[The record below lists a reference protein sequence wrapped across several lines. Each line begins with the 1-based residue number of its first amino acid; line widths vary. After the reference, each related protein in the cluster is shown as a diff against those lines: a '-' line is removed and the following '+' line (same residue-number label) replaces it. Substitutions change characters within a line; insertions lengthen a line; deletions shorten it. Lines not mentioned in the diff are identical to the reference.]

1 MKFKVA
7 LSTVAALIASVLLGA
22 VAPASAVSTS
32 TASNTT
38 LSTFETYGIYDPF
51 DQNST
56 GDPFYRWGNT
66 GWWDYKD
73 GSDMQHTTKVSPKLN
88 ATTTAYSQYSD
99 KEELILAVGATDA
112 GSRVT
117 SVKIDGVDYNQ
128 YMEDLYYDDCYTSEY
143 NAITDNYDCTSTA
156 TTWDEDSDGN
166 YVADRTDNDVTY
178 PMPAGVNKLFIEVA
192 YQQKSTVEVTVK
204 DNNGVGPGVTTY
216 SLNVFHQIA
225 PDVQIESV
233 SPNSGAA
240 NGGDHVVI
248 SFSGLPSA
256 NSYEVDDPYYIW
268 RETECYIDDIYF
280 GTDEESPNGT
290 NNWFDRWVDPVTGLT
305 KMIVEVDNSYIY
317 DDANS
322 LDIYSEPRMST
333 VRASVECDRDYER
346 SLSPAQS
353 PGNGS
358 TYWDNEESGYYGD
371 NSYYYTEEVNWTE
384 LTDAYEFKQ
393 AVVESAVVPD
403 VFTGGS
409 VVELNGVGMNEGAYD
424 DGKIQARLY
433 DAEAE
438 YEIYLSSWNYTG
450 NENLKLYLD
459 QSAEYMN
466 GYNGTDL
473 KFQVIDCPYSCE
485 DETPLYEKSVTWK
498 EPVPTDVTISPA
510 FDSLAGGKSIKV
522 KGKYLLSYYYYPDL
536 DFGAGVMT
544 NGDENW
550 ASYDWSLQNTK
561 GYSVDEDC
569 NSFETCSAGTDVWY
583 FEVPEGQTAGKTPV
597 AVCNDHG
604 CAIARTKFIYGD
616 KPEIAAVSP
625 SSVAITGGSTITLTG
640 KNFGLSG
647 TPTVTI
653 GGEKSP
659 FVIRVSATKVTAVVP
674 AHAAGDV
681 DVNILN
687 PNGGGG
693 NATPA
698 KLKYVAAGTAPAITS
713 VTPATSI
720 LAGGGEATIKG
731 TGFGTAGTMGVLV
744 GGKHAKVTASSA
756 TSITFEVP
764 EGDETGAVNVIVN
777 STAGTKTKAAA
788 LTYVYPAGI
797 TSISPSLVSSYS
809 ADADSNVNR
818 VLSIAGHG
826 FGTSGV
832 IKFGDGATCTTDGTY
847 CVAYSGSNGTSI
859 ASAKLNLNTI
869 DAGSVTVTVYP
880 GVAAAAVTSA
890 TKGLAGAVT
899 VEGPE
904 ITNVG
909 VQGDIYSEWNDDQL
923 IGDFTQ
929 NPDVEVG
936 SRVGNVVDAW
946 SVGGAKLK
954 VAGTGFGATAGTL
967 KVGTTTVTP
976 TLWSDT
982 TIEFTLPAI
991 AAGDYSVTVQPVH
1004 GLAKAIRNVAVHV
1017 VASELPP
1024 TVSEV
1029 VGENG
1034 DNYFYHEDADFSDLF
1049 TVTGD
1054 HFLGTDNGASTVV
1067 AVIGYS
1073 ESDDGVNCGDTF
1085 DKFTGCGANYD
1096 YAYEVT
1102 PASFTDNEMTIK
1114 APRKIGTTYSRII
1127 AELYVKTNVGTF
1139 VFENGIYYPTK
1150 YSAPAPTVQMSSNA
1164 ATAGQDNGYGICV
1177 YPTSAQGTSLALAS
1191 GGYTTAPTFTFSS
1204 SNASTWATLSNSIHP
1219 IVKMS
1224 DGVDEKTLTVTDANG
1239 NTNTS
1244 FTADIPNNWTA
1255 WTNPWGAKKLTVS
1268 NIVDANGV
1276 LTTREFNFT
1285 CKVRPVVS
1293 STVGAVSTV
1302 GSADSASTHTQSAES
1317 MASSAPTL
1325 NYAKTSGWLTGD
1337 DFVPAAGT
1345 GGYEFANSYMYQ
1357 GSGRWFTGLPDSVN
1371 ASPNTFYWVRVAPS
1385 KAAYDTE
1392 KYMTPLVGRVKVA
1405 LTGSSVTV
1413 NAVRNVDAA
1422 QVYHGKNYGQLD
1434 GQGAVSP
1441 EFGFTT
1447 TPAVSGNSAVT
1458 KVVYEYKDSNCDDT
1472 YYRVGLPKTVV
1483 LSNGTCNGS
1492 GDTAVTWDVR
1502 VRSIEMTSSGSNYTR
1517 FFVVTKGAPVQ
1528 YQITP
1533 RPVGATI
1540 AKPIK
1545 YYDGNDSIKLEIS
1558 ELQTVPGQAVSGVVE
1573 GDTLKLSADSTG
1585 TFAAADAGDRE
1596 VTFSTLTLTPAGL
1609 AASYSLVAPASPIPG
1624 LIKKSTALLGLST
1637 DKKVIRSVA
1646 PTSEANLTLTQ
1657 KDLFSGRDVS
1667 GENGIAD
1674 VVWTSTTPSKCTVD
1688 SATKVVTPVA
1698 DASGDCIISVTQ
1710 AASDNFNVS
1719 KSALDDSL
1727 TTELITI
1734 KVVGAAKTPVV
1745 VVDDIQMSIV
1755 DSEDGVDPSFQPVGL
1770 IEDDGTEIVD
1780 VVYTITKV
1788 GTPSWTVPSNGTQWP
1803 VGTYLI
1809 TASGGSVSG
1818 DSEALQA
1825 YTSNG
1830 SVLSYVAGKLI
1841 VTVVP
1846 PSIENIE
1853 PPQGPEAGGT
1863 TVSIEG
1869 TNFDGVTSI
1878 TIGDVVI
1885 RAPKFTFV
1893 NGSGDEPD
1901 VLTFRTPAGYGSA
1914 DVILKA
1920 GNTTAEDSFSY
1931 IAPENVS
1938 AKITSISPAKGPDE
1952 GGTKVTITG
1961 THLELVASIKV
1972 GPDTLYPA
1980 DFKVN
1985 SEGTEITFFSPG
1997 GSGKDTITLVTD
2009 KGADPTSAF
2018 SYIADAPAD
2027 LDLDLALEVGAK
2039 LNGAKAELQ
2048 GGGLLSE
2055 SAYTLQ
2061 MFSTVVTIYTGTTDT
2076 SGNFRQ
2082 FVTMPKK
2089 ACVEG
2094 GRHKL
2099 VLKGIDPDGKAV
2111 TSTQYM
2117 ALSDECIVLALSKD
2131 KPLAKAKFT
2140 GFLFNYNSA
2149 KLTKKAKRDLKIIAV
2164 ALTGAKTVTIYGY
2177 TQTNLKSAAAKAAN
2191 KKLGLAR
2198 SKAVKSYLK
2207 KLGVKA
2213 KYVTIG
2219 RGAVKPVS
2227 TKKQKKNRR
2236 VVIVA
2241 KYLL

>member
-32 TASNTT
+32 TASDTS
-38 LSTFETYGIYDPF
+38 LSTLHTYGIFDPF
-51 DQNST
+51 DNNGNGT
-56 GDPFYRWGNT
+56 PFSRYGNT

-73 GSDMQHTTKVSPKLN
+73 GDDMQFTTKIAPQLN
-88 ATTTAYSQYSD
+88 ATDTKYVQYSD
-99 KEELILAVGATDA
+99 TEELILAVGANDA
-112 GSRVT
+112 SSRVT
-117 SVKIDGVDYNQ
+117 NIKINGVEYND
-128 YMEDLYYDDCYTSEY
+128 YMEELYYDDCYYQPYDEINDTYGPCE
-143 NAITDNYDCTSTA
+143 AGTD
-156 TTWDEDSDGN
+156 WDENSDGD
-166 YVADRTDNDVTY
+166 YVANRTDNDLTY
-178 PMPAGVNKLFIEVA
+178 PLPAGISKVYVEVA
-192 YQQKSTVEVTVK
+192 YEQKSTIEITVK
-204 DNNGVGPGVTTY
+204 DNNGQGPGMSTY
-216 SLNVFHQIA
+216 SLNVFHHVT
-225 PDVQIESV
+225 PDVQLESV
-233 SPNSGAA
+233 SPNTGAA
-240 NGGDHVVI
+240 NGGDHVVLT
-248 SFSGLPSA
+248 FSGLPQI
-256 NSYEVDDPYYIW
+256 NEVNQDDYDRDIN
-268 RETECYIDDIYF
+268 RDTECWIDDIEF
-280 GTDEESPNGT
+280 GSDVENSNGADD
-290 NNWFDRWVDPVTGLT
+290 WIDRWVDPVTGLT
-305 KMIVEVDNSYIY
+305 KMLVEVDNSYVNNYVTGDYIVG
-317 DDANS
+317 
-322 LDIYSEPRMST
+322 EPRVANIRVS
-333 VRASVECDRDYER
+333 AECARYYSRD
-346 SLSPAQS
+346 LSIEQS
-353 PGNGS
+353 PGGGS
-358 TYWDNEESGYYGD
+358 TYWTNDDGGNYGD
-371 NSYYYTEEVNWTE
+371 NSYFRSERNWSELVN
-384 LTDAYEFKQ
+384 AYEFKQ
-393 AVVESAVVPD
+393 AVVESADVPN
-403 VFTGGS
+403 VFTGGT
-409 VVELNGVGMNEGAYD
+409 VVELNGIGMNYGAFD
-424 DGKIQARLY
+424 DGKVEARLV
-433 DAEAE
+433 DDEAG
-438 YEIYLSSWNYTG
+438 YSITLDSWRYTG
-450 NENLKLYLD
+450 NENVKLYLD

-466 GYNGTDL
+466 GYEGTDL
-473 KFQVIDCPYSCE
+473 KFQVIDCPYGCE
-485 DETPLYEKSVTWK
+485 YETPLYEKSVTWK

-510 FDSLAGGKSIKV
+510 FDSLAGGKGIKV
-522 KGKYLLSYYYYPDL
+522 KGKFLYSYYYYPDL
-536 DFGAGVMT
+536 DFGAGVLT
-544 NGDENW
+544 GGDTNW
-550 ASYDWSLQNTK
+550 ADVDWSLQNTK

-583 FEVPEGQTAGKTPV
+583 FTVPEGNTPGKTPV

-604 CAIARTKFIYGD
+604 CSTARTKFIYGD
-616 KPEIAAVSP
+616 KPEITAVSP
-625 SSVAITGGSTITLTG
+625 ASVAVTGGSTITLTG

-713 VTPATSI
+713 VSPATSI

-731 TGFGTAGTMGVLV
+731 TGFGAAGTMGVLV

-764 EGDETGAVNVIVN
+764 EGDATGAVNVIVN

-797 TSISPSLVSSYS
+797 TSITPSVISSYS
-809 ADADSNVNR
+809 ADADSNVNK

-832 IKFGDGATCTTDGTY
+832 IKFGDGATCSTSGTY
-847 CVAYSGSNGTSI
+847 CVAYSGSNGSTI

-869 DAGSVTVTVYP
+869 DAGSVTITVYP
-880 GVAAAAVTSA
+880 GVAASAVTSA
-890 TKGLAGAVT
+890 SKGLAGAVT

-904 ITNVG
+904 ITNVAP
-909 VQGDIYSEWNDDQL
+909 QADIYSDWNEDFL
-923 IGDFTQ
+923 ISDFTR
-929 NPDVEVG
+929 NPDVEIG
-936 SRVGNVVDAW
+936 TRAGNVVDAW
-946 SVGGAKLK
+946 SAGGAKLQ
-954 VAGTGFGATAGTL
+954 VLGTGFGSSAGTL
-967 KVGTTTVTP
+967 KVGTTTITP

-982 TIEFTLPAI
+982 QIEFTLPEI
-991 AAGDYSVTVQPVH
+991 AAGDYSVTVQPVR
-1004 GLAKAIRNVAVHV
+1004 GLAKDIRDVAIHV
-1017 VASELPP
+1017 VQSALPP
-1024 TVSEV
+1024 TIAKV
-1029 VGENG
+1029 VGADG
-1034 DNYFYHEDADFSDLF
+1034 DHYFYQEDPNEPDVF
-1049 TVTGD
+1049 TVTGE

-1073 ESDDGVNCGDTF
+1073 ESDNGVNCGETF
-1085 DKFTGCGANYD
+1085 DEFTGCADEQD

-1102 PASFTDNEMTIK
+1102 PASFTDTEISIK
-1114 APRKIGTTYSRII
+1114 APRNIGSPNYRVV
-1127 AELYVKTNVGTF
+1127 AEVYVKTNVGKF
-1139 VFENGIYYPTK
+1139 YFERGIEYATN
-1150 YSAPAPTVQMSSNA
+1150 YSAPAPTVQMSTNA
-1164 ATAGQDNGYGICV
+1164 PTAGQDNGYGICIH
-1177 YPTSAQGTSLALAS
+1177 PSSAQATTEALAS

-1204 SNASTWATLSNSIHP
+1204 SSAATWTTSGNTVHP
-1219 IVKMS
+1219 IVTMT
-1224 DGVDEKTLTVTDANG
+1224 DGVESKTLTVTDEDG
-1239 NTNTS
+1239 NSNTS
-1244 FTADIPNNWTA
+1244 FTANIPNNWTA
-1255 WTNPWGAKKLTVS
+1255 WTNPWGAKKLVVS
-1268 NIVDANGV
+1268 NILDSNSNAI
-1276 LTTREFNFT
+1276 TREFGFA

-1293 STVGAVSTV
+1293 STVGSVSTV
-1302 GSADSASTHTQSAES
+1302 GSADSTTTHTQTAES
-1317 MASSAPTL
+1317 MASAAPTL

-1337 DFVPAAGT
+1337 DFVPAEGT
-1345 GGYEFANSYMYQ
+1345 GGYEFANSYLYQ

-1371 ASPNTFYWVRVAPS
+1371 VAPNGYYFVRVSPS
-1385 KAAYDTE
+1385 KATYDTE
-1392 KYMTPLVGRVKVA
+1392 KYMVPSVGRVKVT
-1405 LTGSSVTV
+1405 LTGSDVTV
-1413 NAVRNVDAA
+1413 SAVRNVAA
-1422 QVYHGKNYGQLD
+1422 SQVYHGKNYGQLD

-1447 TPAVSGNSAVT
+1447 TPTVSGNSAVT
-1458 KVVYEYKDSNCDDT
+1458 KVVYEFKDTNCDDT
-1472 YYRVGLPKTVV
+1472 YYRPGLPKTVV

-1492 GDTAVTWDVR
+1492 GSTPVTWDVR

-1517 FFVVTKGAPVQ
+1517 FFTVTKGAPVQ
-1528 YQITP
+1528 YTITP

-1540 AKPIK
+1540 AKPTK
-1545 YYDGNDSIKLEIS
+1545 YYDGNDQIKLEIS
-1558 ELQTVPGQAVSGVVE
+1558 ELQTVPNEAVSGVVE
-1573 GDTLKLSADSTG
+1573 GDALKLSADSTG
-1585 TFAAADAGDRE
+1585 TFASADAGDRE
-1596 VTFSTLTLTPAGL
+1596 VSFSTLTLTPAGL

-1646 PTSEANLTLTQ
+1646 PTSEATLSLTQ
-1657 KDLFSGRDVS
+1657 KDLYSGRDVS
-1667 GENGIAD
+1667 GESGIAD

-1688 SATKVVTPVA
+1688 STTKVVTPVA

-1755 DSEDGVDPSFQPVGL
+1755 ESEDGVDPSFQSVGL

-1780 VVYTITKV
+1780 VQFTITKV
-1788 GTPSWTVPSNGTQWP
+1788 GTPGWTVPSNGTQWP

-1846 PSIENIE
+1846 PSIEKIE

-1893 NGSGDEPD
+1893 NGTGDEPD

-1938 AKITSISPAKGPDE
+1938 AKISSISPAKGPDE

-1961 THLELVASIKV
+1961 THLELVASIKI

-2009 KGADPTSAF
+2009 KGADPTTAF

-2027 LDLDLALEVGAK
+2027 LDLDLALEVGAELK
-2039 LNGAKAELQ
+2039 GAKAELQ
-2048 GGGLLSE
+2048 GGGLLAESE
-2055 SAYTLQ
+2055 YTLQ
-2061 MFSTVVTIYTGTTDT
+2061 MFSTVVTIYTGTTDA

-2099 VLKGIDPDGKAV
+2099 VLKGTDPDGKSV

-2131 KPLAKAKFT
+2131 KPLSKAKFT

-2198 SKAVKSYLK
+2198 AKAVKSYLK